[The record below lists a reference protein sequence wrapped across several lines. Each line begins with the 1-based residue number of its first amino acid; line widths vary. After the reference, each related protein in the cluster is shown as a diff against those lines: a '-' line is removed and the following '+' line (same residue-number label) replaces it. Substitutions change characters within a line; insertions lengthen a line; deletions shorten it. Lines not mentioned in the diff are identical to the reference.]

1 MKIQMFLVTFDF
13 EHTTIILINAR
24 GVNLIFGLSRGALIE
39 GALKRAGTSITVPTF
54 RSGVYK

>member
-1 MKIQMFLVTFDF
+1 MKIQMFLVIFDF

-24 GVNLIFGLSRGALIE
+24 GANLFFGLSRGALTE
-39 GALKRAGTSITVPTF
+39 GALKRAGASITVPTF